1 MAMIYWFSFYSVGAL
16 ISSFLTGI
24 MMPSIGRKW
33 TLILLTVPLILGW
46 ICLLIP
52 AYKIDIGTP
61 ALFYIG
67 RILTGLGGG
76 GFALAPNVYIA
87 EASILIPYLSTKV
100 GN

>member
-1 MAMIYWFSFYSVGAL
+1 
-16 ISSFLTGI
+16 
-24 MMPSIGRKW
+24 MPSIGRKW
-33 TLILLTVPLILGW
+33 TLILLAVPLILGW

-87 EASILIPYLSTKV
+87 EASILHYEKKLTK
-100 GN
+100 NIRPTSILQMYIKCSQIY

>member
-1 MAMIYWFSFYSVGAL
+1 MTAVISSFLIYSVGAL
-16 ISSFLTGI
+16 ISSFLTGV

-52 AYKIDIGTP
+52 AYKIDIGSP

-87 EASILIPYLSTKV
+87 EVSLNKQSDF
-100 GN
+100 

>member
-1 MAMIYWFSFYSVGAL
+1 
-16 ISSFLTGI
+16 
-24 MMPSIGRKW
+24 MPSIGRKW
-33 TLILLTVPLILGW
+33 TLILLAVPLILGW

-52 AYKIDIGTP
+52 AYRIDIGSP

-87 EASILIPYLSTKV
+87 EVSELIYTANFSPIKSEWDPRVAKHTL
-100 GN
+100 